1 MSDFEKQGSYRRIA
15 TLIRKEINQIRR
27 DRRLAVA
34 LIVPPIAQILL
45 FGFALDSTVSNLR
58 LGVIDYSKTPIS
70 REFIAELS
78 QSESFVVKRYYNSP
92 SELGNAIGRGEI
104 DDGLTI
110 PYEFAR
116 DPERS

>member
-1 MSDFEKQGSYRRIA
+1 MSELEKQSSRRRIVS
-15 TLIRKEINQIRR
+15 LIRKEVNQIRR
-27 DRRLAVA
+27 DRRVA
-34 LIVPPIAQILL
+34 GAQILL

-58 LGVIDYSKTPIS
+58 LGVVDYSKTPVS
-70 REFIAELS
+70 REFIAQLS

-92 SELGNAIGRGEI
+92 AELGDAIGRGEI

-116 DPERS
+116 DLER